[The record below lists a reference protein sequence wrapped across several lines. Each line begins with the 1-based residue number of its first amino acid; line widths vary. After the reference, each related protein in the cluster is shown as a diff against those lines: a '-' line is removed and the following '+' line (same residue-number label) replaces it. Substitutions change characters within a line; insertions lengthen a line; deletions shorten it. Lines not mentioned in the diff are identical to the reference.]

1 MTQPTLNRKKM
12 LSAWDDA
19 RQARYRAAHPEET
32 LTLTFLLDASPS
44 MQGQPACDL
53 RRSFNLYMC
62 WLQRQAPPLSMAAVR
77 CFSSYLDPYS
87 AVPLGQLTPLDERTY
102 DPSSGDGTA
111 LYRAIGETCS
121 AIATGRSRGQQV
133 LVVFTDGLDNS
144 SPCYGWS
151 LENTRDVLSGLLRRE
166 GWLAVFLGAFPQ
178 ALEMGLRLG
187 FHEGNCLLLSTDQI
201 PEAFR
206 RLTAA
211 TERYIAAGPHQR
223 KLLAQTGV
231 F

>member
-1 MTQPTLNRKKM
+1 MLNRKKM
-12 LSAWDDA
+12 LSGWDDS
-19 RQARYRAAHPEET
+19 RQSRYRAAHPDMSVT
-32 LTLTFLLDASPS
+32 CNFLLDASPS
-44 MQGQPACDL
+44 MRGQPERDL
-53 RRSFNLYMC
+53 RQSFNQYLA
-62 WLQRQAPPLSMAAVR
+62 WLQVHASPMSMAAVR

-87 AVPLGQLTPLDERTY
+87 AVPLSQLTPVDERTY
-102 DPSSGDGTA
+102 DPSKGDGTA

-121 AIATGRSRGQQV
+121 DIATGRGSGQQI
-133 LVVFTDGLDNS
+133 LVTFTDGLDNTS
-144 SPCYGWS
+144 NVYGWTM
-151 LENTRDVLSGLLRRE
+151 EKTRDVLSGLLRSQ

-178 ALEMGLRLG
+178 ALEAGRLLG
-187 FHEGNCLLLSTDQI
+187 FSEGNCLMLSTDQI

-211 TERYIAAGPHQR
+211 TERYLSAGPGQR